1 MHCDPVRTPDPIP
14 PELTETPF
22 TVAAAKRSGV
32 SRARLE
38 NRVLTRPTYG
48 VRSVTPVTDVVAMA
62 SALAAALPTDCVFSH
77 ETAARL
83 WGLPCGALWQPH
95 FPSHVMRVSAKA
107 PIRRRGVRAHQGL
120 EVRTA
125 TEVGGL
131 SVTSLLDTFVDVA
144 AEGPLETGVVLG
156 DALVMPPWGLLLST
170 LTEFVEST
178 PRAPSLVHTAL
189 SLVRV
194 GSASPQE
201 SRTRILLV
209 MAGLPEP
216 ALNAPI
222 FDVDGSLV
230 AIGDLVWWEQKVVVE
245 YEGDQHRSDRVQ
257 WQRDIARYRRLQD
270 VGWSAIRVSAEDLE
284 RRPTQVVA
292 QVRNQLRRRAS

>member
-1 MHCDPVRTPDPIP
+1 M
-14 PELTETPF
+14 
-22 TVAAAKRSGV
+22 
-32 SRARLE
+32 
-38 NRVLTRPTYG
+38 
-48 VRSVTPVTDVVAMA
+48 TD
-62 SALAAALPTDCVFSH
+62 
-77 ETAARL
+77 
-83 WGLPCGALWQPH
+83 
-95 FPSHVMRVSAKA
+95 
-107 PIRRRGVRAHQGL
+107 
-120 EVRTA
+120 
-125 TEVGGL
+125 VGGL

-144 AEGPLETGVVLG
+144 AEGPLETGIILG
-156 DALVMPPWGLLLST
+156 DALVMPPWGLLVST

-178 PRAPSLVHTAL
+178 PRAPSVVHTAL

-201 SRTRILLV
+201 SRTRLLLV

-222 FDVDGSLV
+222 FDVDGSLL

-257 WQRDIARYRRLQD
+257 WQRDIARYRRLQE
-270 VGWSAIRVSAEDLE
+270 VGWYAIRVTAEDLE
-284 RRPTQVVA
+284 CRPAQVVA